1 MTDTEAID
9 AASRRLSLALDA
21 LQAAV
26 ERRQEADRGE
36 EGLTAQLHLLGAD
49 RSLLACNL
57 DMVAA
62 RAKRLETANRDVAK
76 RLDAAMDTI
85 RSVLEANEH

>member
-26 ERRQEADRGE
+26 ERRQEADRGQ

-49 RSLLACNL
+49 RSLLASNL
-57 DMVAA
+57 DAVAA
-62 RAKRLETANRDVAK
+62 RAKKLETVNRDVSK
-76 RLDAAMDTI
+76 RLDVAMDTI
-85 RSVLEANEH
+85 RTVLEANEH